1 MNRAELGFLYDGGM
15 NYKSRFGIAAA
26 FVTGIASGTAVLAD
40 GSVPSAALDAIYP
53 SLDALYIDLHQ
64 NPELSLKEEKTAKKM
79 AEQLRAAGY
88 EVTEG
93 VGGLGVVG
101 VLRNG
106 AGPTVLLRTD
116 MDALPVLEQTDLPFA
131 SKAVSVNQ
139 AGDTVPVMHACGHD
153 AHMAA
158 WVGAAKLLAQS
169 KDKWRGTLV
178 FVAQPAE
185 EIVHGAIAMVND
197 GLFTRFPKPDY
208 ILGIHVANT
217 MPAGQIGVVPGPVSA
232 ASDSVDIT
240 FYGTGGHGAMPHRT
254 VDPLVIAARAVGAMQ
269 TIVSREVDPFDDAVV
284 TVGTF
289 HAGNKRNIIPD
300 EAKIQLTI
308 RSYKL
313 EVQKKMLESIA
324 RIAKGEAIAGGA
336 PKEPLVTVVEGE
348 SAEVVVNDPALAGRL
363 LVALKRGMGDDA
375 VRESEPHMTSEDF
388 GVYSS
393 RAGVPG
399 IQLRVGAVDPKVFAE
414 AKAAGRAM
422 MLPGPHNS
430 RFAVDREKTI
440 KGGAMAFTLSVLEI
454 AGQPQ

>member
-1 MNRAELGFLYDGGM
+1 MGLAR
-15 NYKSRFGIAAA
+15 IAGVAWVMGA
-26 FVTGIASGTAVLAD
+26 MGALSVTGAGY
-40 GSVPSAALDAIYP
+40 AATPVEAINTIYP
-53 SLDALYIDLHQ
+53 ALDALYIDLHQ

-79 AEQLRAAGY
+79 AEGLRAAGY

-106 AGPTVLLRTD
+106 SGPTALLRTD

-131 SKAVSVNQ
+131 SKAMSVNQ
-139 AGDTVPVMHACGHD
+139 VGDTVPVMHACGHD

-158 WVGAAKLLAQS
+158 WLGAAQVLAQS
-169 KDKWRGTLV
+169 KDLWRGTLV

-185 EIVHGAIAMVND
+185 EIVHGAIAMVKD
-197 GLFTRFPKPDY
+197 GLYTRFPKPDY
-208 ILGIHVANT
+208 VLGIHVANT
-217 MPAGQIGVVPGPVSA
+217 MPAGQIGVVAGPASA

-240 FYGTGGHGAMPHRT
+240 FFGRGGHGAMPNRT
-254 VDPLVIAARAVGAMQ
+254 VDPLVIAARAVGALQ

-300 EAKIQLTI
+300 EAKIQLTV
-308 RSYKL
+308 RSYKP

-336 PKEPLVTVVEGE
+336 PKEPLVTIVESE
-348 SAEVVVNDPALAGRL
+348 SSEVVVNDPALAGRL
-363 LVALKRGMGDDA
+363 LVVLKRGLGEEGA
-375 VRESEPHMTSEDF
+375 RASEPHMTSEDF
-388 GVYSS
+388 GIFAS

-399 IQLRVGAVDPKVFAE
+399 IQFQVGAVDPKVFAE

-430 RFAVDREKTI
+430 RFAPDRERTI
-440 KGGAMAFTLSVLEI
+440 KTGAMAFTLSVLEI
-454 AGQPQ
+454 LAVPGVK